1 MLTFKEFIKKYPP
14 SPKFEKIQ
22 AEVRTNLYP
31 DFDDLTKKE
40 YDTVFNYTKD
50 SSKLNGSLWS
60 AKNGKS
66 ISKQMLNSIK
76 TLNSTLTELPT
87 QHDKLVVYSGVRR
100 PSNPEQWIEQGG
112 IVNIPSYLSTSLSP
126 RLASTYV
133 DYFLNSKDD
142 SQKDKIGDLLI
153 ITIKPNQNIGGYVQD
168 ISHSPEDQEFLIKC
182 NFCLKII
189 DTEPQIFNLTFDSGK
204 VKLRTWNAVILDE
217 KEIPDGDE
225 KESYFRLKK
234 ELT

>member
-1 MLTFKEFIKKYPP
+1 MLTFKEFVKKYPP

-87 QHDKLVVYSGVRR
+87 QHDKLVVYSGVRDHLTL
-100 PSNPEQWIEQGG
+100 SNG
-112 IVNIPSYLSTSLSP
+112 
-126 RLASTYV
+126 
-133 DYFLNSKDD
+133 LN
-142 SQKDKIGDLLI
+142 
-153 ITIKPNQNIGGYVQD
+153 
-168 ISHSPEDQEFLIKC
+168 
-182 NFCLKII
+182 
-189 DTEPQIFNLTFDSGK
+189 K
-204 VKLRTWNAVILDE
+204 VA
-217 KEIPDGDE
+217 
-225 KESYFRLKK
+225 
-234 ELT
+234 